1 MLCLKRNGQVLTAHQ
16 GFLCT
21 DIKQLSANA
30 QTPARGKNGGEGG
43 KEKHFVNFFSLS
55 LFFFTSVAVPS
66 PSLAPFYYKLNNY
79 WAVAQNTED
88 FTSCLV

>member
-1 MLCLKRNGQVLTAHQ
+1 MLTAHQ

-21 DIKQLSANA
+21 DTKQLSANA
-30 QTPARGKNGGEGG
+30 QDPLRGKNSRKRG
-43 KEKHFVNFFSLS
+43 KEKHFVNFFLNF
-55 LFFFTSVAVPS
+55 LVFFVFFFTSAAVPS
-66 PSLAPFYYKLNNY
+66 PSPAPFYYKLNNY

>member
-1 MLCLKRNGQVLTAHQ
+1 MLTAHQ
-16 GFLCT
+16 GFLCA

-30 QTPARGKNGGEGG
+30 QTPARGKNSGEEG
-43 KEKHFVNFFSLS
+43 KEKHFVNFFSLF
-55 LFFFTSVAVPS
+55 FFFTSTAVPS
-66 PSLAPFYYKLNNY
+66 PSPAPFYYKLNNY